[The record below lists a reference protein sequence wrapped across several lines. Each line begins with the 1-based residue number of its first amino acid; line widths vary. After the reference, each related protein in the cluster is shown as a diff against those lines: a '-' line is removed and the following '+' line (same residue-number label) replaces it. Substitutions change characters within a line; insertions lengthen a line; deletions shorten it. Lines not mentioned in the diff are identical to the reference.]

1 MVLIDYGIDTGL
13 NKTWNRKQDVV
24 RRRKERE
31 IRDMKRAPGIDVH
44 CVARKREGLA
54 LVSVARAEP

>member
-1 MVLIDYGIDTGL
+1 ML
-13 NKTWNRKQDVV
+13 NKTSYEEGK
-24 RRRKERE
+24 KEE
-31 IRDMKRAPGIDVH
+31 TRDMKGAPGIYVH

>member
-1 MVLIDYGIDTGL
+1 MLRNWEMNAQQDME
-13 NKTWNRKQDVV
+13 WKQDVV

-31 IRDMKRAPGIDVH
+31 IRDMKGAPGIYVH

>member
-1 MVLIDYGIDTGL
+1 VLRDWEMNAQQRNG
-13 NKTWNRKQDVV
+13 KQDVV

-31 IRDMKRAPGIDVH
+31 IRDMKGAPGIYVQ

-54 LVSVARAEP
+54 LVSVAGAEP